1 MDRCSVGVGS
11 LRTRPALQR
20 ASDIGTSQPRPSTDP
35 SAAGSC
41 TGNHP
46 PAALLVRASVV
57 RAPHMD
63 TPAPIA
69 DSTPARRKSTSGG
82 SIFRKCAKGGAATR
96 ARSRP
101 SPVDRRT
108 SCLGSQ
114 TMASDTPTN
123 SSVMLTRAADTRARE
138 TRSLDHRLR
147 QADGARR
154 NAVDRHRQS
163 CPPARFA
170 NDPLREGNEPR
181 SAALARDR
189 QGDDRDRCSP
199 RSPRL
204 ADGRLGP
211 GHDPA
216 RRSHDRARL
225 AAVSN

>member
-1 MDRCSVGVGS
+1 
-11 LRTRPALQR
+11 
-20 ASDIGTSQPRPSTDP
+20 
-35 SAAGSC
+35 
-41 TGNHP
+41 
-46 PAALLVRASVV
+46 
-57 RAPHMD
+57 MD

-211 GHDPA
+211 GDDPS
-216 RRSHDRARL
+216 RPSYHRARL
-225 AAVSN
+225 AVVSDRGTQGREHCAVWRGGHAFLTPSRPIDGGRSSTDSGHPTAPNRLVLPADSP